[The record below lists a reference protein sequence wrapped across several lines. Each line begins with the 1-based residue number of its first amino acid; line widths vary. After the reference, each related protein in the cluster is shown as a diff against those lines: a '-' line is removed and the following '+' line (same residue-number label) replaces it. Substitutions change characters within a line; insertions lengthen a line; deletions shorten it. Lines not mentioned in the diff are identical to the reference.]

1 MAKLKIYTFP
11 DLVLTQKASPIARV
25 EKPMHK
31 LADDMLETMYHAP
44 GIGLAANQVGILQ
57 RILVLDT
64 EYDLEELPEG
74 VPPPTGVE
82 VVGGG
87 IIKNRKPK
95 IVINPEIIHHEGSIQ
110 MAEGCLSV
118 PEYSA
123 EVKRY
128 EKIKLRYQD
137 IDGVTRELMADG
149 LMAVAIQHEMD
160 HLEGKLFIDRL
171 SSLKKE
177 MVRKRLRKERAEREA
192 MDDEERLFGSPELGS
207 QRPGKNKKKG
217 F

>member
-11 DLVLTQKASPIARV
+11 DLILTQKASPIARV
-25 EKPMHK
+25 DKSLHK

-44 GIGLAANQVGILQ
+44 GIGLAANQVGILD

-64 EYDLEELPEG
+64 EYDYEELPEG
-74 VPPPTGVE
+74 ESPPTGVE

-87 IIKNRKPK
+87 IIKNRKPR
-95 IVINPEIIHHEGSIQ
+95 IVINPEIIYTEGTIQ

-123 EVKRY
+123 EVKRF
-128 EKIKLRYQD
+128 EKIKLRFQD
-137 IDGVTRELMADG
+137 IDGVTRELAADG
-149 LMAVAIQHEMD
+149 LLAVAIQHEMD

-177 MVRKRLRKERAEREA
+177 MARKRLRRERAERESE
-192 MDDEERLFGSPELGS
+192 DHLFGSPELGTQKPS
-207 QRPGKNKKKG
+207 GSKKKG